1 MEFRALAMEVA
12 RVPAAG
18 EEMETAEKGEAA
30 MEEETEPAGRE
41 AAAGMEA
48 VTTGTAAT
56 VAATDRWLRSSL
68 DRSRWYAALCAGTL
82 LQFTPVVAIRCCA
95 SNAPVYASNPL
106 ARIYQCQ
113 CSMPP
118 A

>member
-12 RVPAAG
+12 RVPTAG

-30 MEEETEPAGRE
+30 TEEEMEP
-41 AAAGMEA
+41 AGMEA
-48 VTTGTAAT
+48 VTTGTGTAAT